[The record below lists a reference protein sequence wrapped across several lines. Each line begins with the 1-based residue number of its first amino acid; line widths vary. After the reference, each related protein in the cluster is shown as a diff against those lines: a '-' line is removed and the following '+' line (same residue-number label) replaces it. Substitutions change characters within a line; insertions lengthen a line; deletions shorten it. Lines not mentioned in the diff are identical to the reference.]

1 MFGPITNADTTSCL
15 LRTTGETS
23 RRSPRDRY
31 PVHIRENWKGKI
43 NVAVTENA
51 AFTMILRDTVLH
63 CVNYQPLKHVGLQL
77 GVGMGDVLASL
88 EPATIGQLT
97 SGGNPYQ
104 SRRKM
109 AWPSPFGQ
117 RHMLYSPRCHH
128 RIPQATL
135 GLTHASQGGLRKQ
148 VLKQHKGVSQC
159 LPPLKRWAY
168 LRLIVN
174 PVYRYFK

>member
-23 RRSPRDRY
+23 RRSPQDRY
-31 PVHIRENWKGKI
+31 PVHIRENRKGKI
-43 NVAVTENA
+43 NVTVTENA

-97 SGGNPYQ
+97 SGDNPYQ
-104 SRRKM
+104 SLSQDGM
-109 AWPSPFGQ
+109 ALAIRAEAYAVQPSVSPPNPSGNPRLNPCKPGGFTETSAETAQ
-117 RHMLYSPRCHH
+117 RSFAMPPTPEEVGLLAQ
-128 RIPQATL
+128 RIVK
-135 GLTHASQGGLRKQ
+135 SSFLR
-148 VLKQHKGVSQC
+148 
-159 LPPLKRWAY
+159 
-168 LRLIVN
+168 
-174 PVYRYFK
+174 

>member
-23 RRSPRDRY
+23 RRSPQDRY

-97 SGGNPYQ
+97 SGDNPYQ
-104 SRRKM
+104 SCRMM
-109 AWPSPFGQ
+109 ACLSPIGQ

-168 LRLIVN
+168 LL
-174 PVYRYFK
+174 KGS